1 MNEKKNDRAGLGFA
15 LTWGALIL
23 LLFTCLKLFGAPL
36 SYEKQNKITDE
47 QPLVASNVK
56 SVNGIKRHSYVNP
69 STQPRQDDPL
79 KEEHTSVE
87 NNAYVDPTVTEAG
100 KLSSNADG
108 SALKIYTDEDLKWLA
123 AIINAEAR
131 GEPFEGML
139 AVGTVVLNR
148 TESCLFP
155 DTVKDVI
162 FDCRYGIQFSPV
174 ADGSIELPPTN
185 ESISAAILCLQGFRT
200 DPDILFFYNPS
211 LSDSTYFREYRTYE
225 FRIGNHE
232 FYS

>member
-1 MNEKKNDRAGLGFA
+1 MNERKNDRAGLGFA

-23 LLFTCLKLFGAPL
+23 LLFTCLRLFGASL
-36 SYEKQNKITDE
+36 TYDKRKKITDD
-47 QPLVASNVK
+47 PTHGANNVK
-56 SVNGIKRHSYVNP
+56 SVSGIQLHSYLTP
-69 STQPRQDDPL
+69 SSQPRQDDPL
-79 KEEHTSVE
+79 KEAHDPFEESVYYD
-87 NNAYVDPTVTEAG
+87 ATVT
-100 KLSSNADG
+100 KADG
-108 SALKIYTDEDLKWLA
+108 ISSKADSSADKSYTDEDLKWLA
-123 AIINAEAR
+123 AIISAEAR

-162 FDCRYGIQFSPV
+162 LDCRYGVQFSPV
-174 ADGSIELPPTN
+174 ADGSIKLPPTS

-211 LSDSTYFREYRTYE
+211 LSDSTYFRESRTYE
-225 FRIGNHE
+225 FRIGSHE